1 MPKFII
7 SQTIDLDL
15 QWVIEA
21 EDVEDAMQKATGRS
35 CDKTK
40 IINVDHLTWDQPYDA
55 CPIPEDYNKFTYL
68 NDEQLL
74 VYINAGIL

>member
-15 QWVIEA
+15 QWIIEA

>member
-21 EDVEDAMQKATGRS
+21 EDVEDAMQKATGTGY
-35 CDKTK
+35 DKTK
-40 IINVDHLTWDQPYDA
+40 IVHIDHLTGDQP
-55 CPIPEDYNKFTYL
+55 
-68 NDEQLL
+68 
-74 VYINAGIL
+74 

>member
-15 QWVIEA
+15 QWIIEA

-55 CPIPEDYNKFTYL
+55 CPTLEGDKEFTYL